1 MSGFLDFFKFRP
13 LSFAD
18 YVSFVGII
26 AVFSFYRISFSFYS
40 FLFDD
45 TEGFPRGYANIAQ
58 CYKLT

>member
-26 AVFSFYRISFSFYS
+26 AVFSFSFYS